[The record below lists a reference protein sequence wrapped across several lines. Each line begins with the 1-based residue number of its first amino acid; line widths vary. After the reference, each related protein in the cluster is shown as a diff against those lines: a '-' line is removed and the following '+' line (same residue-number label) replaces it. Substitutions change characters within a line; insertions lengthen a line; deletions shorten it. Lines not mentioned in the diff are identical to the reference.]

1 MAIGAGTAELT
12 LGPVLFNWQP
22 DRWRDFYFRIA
33 DEAPVAVV
41 YLGEVVCYKRGP
53 FFEPHIEPVYERLKQ
68 AGKTVV
74 FSTLA
79 EVMLRHDRQMVDQ
92 VCAVEGAMAEANDS
106 SALLHLRGRPHHV
119 GPFMNVYNEE
129 TVAALARRGACNV
142 CVPAEM
148 PAGALRILCERTRDL
163 GVTIEAQVFGR
174 MSLALS
180 ARCYHA
186 RAHGRTKD
194 SCLFVCEN
202 DPDGLDLDTIDGRS
216 FLTING
222 IQTLSFDYLNL
233 VGELAD
239 LTAMGVSRLRL
250 SPHSCDM
257 VEVASIF
264 RSVLDGRIE
273 AQEANQRLAALNPV
287 ALFSN
292 GFYYGKPGFRWAS
305 APAACS

>member
-1 MAIGAGTAELT
+1 
-12 LGPVLFNWQP
+12 
-22 DRWRDFYFRIA
+22 
-33 DEAPVAVV
+33 
-41 YLGEVVCYKRGP
+41 
-53 FFEPHIEPVYERLKQ
+53 
-68 AGKTVV
+68 
-74 FSTLA
+74 
-79 EVMLRHDRQMVDQ
+79 
-92 VCAVEGAMAEANDS
+92 
-106 SALLHLRGRPHHV
+106 
-119 GPFMNVYNEE
+119 
-129 TVAALARRGACNV
+129 
-142 CVPAEM
+142 
-148 PAGALRILCERTRDL
+148 
-163 GVTIEAQVFGR
+163 VTIEAQVFGR

-222 IQTLSFDYLNL
+222 VQTLSFDYLNL

>member
-12 LGPVLFNWQP
+12 LGPVLFNWPP

-41 YLGEVVCYKRGP
+41 YVGEVVCSKRGP
-53 FFEPHIEPVYERLKQ
+53 FFEPHIEPVFERLTR

-92 VCAVEGAMAEANDS
+92 VCAVEGTMVEANDS
-106 SALLHLRGRPHHV
+106 SALFHLRGRPHHI

-129 TVAALARRGACNV
+129 TVAALARHGACNV

-148 PAGALRILCERTRDL
+148 PSAALRILCERTRNL

-202 DPDGLDLDTIDGRS
+202 DPDGLDLKTIDGRS

-233 VGELAD
+233 VGEAAD
-239 LTAMGVSRLRL
+239 LSAMGVSRLRL

-257 VEVASIF
+257 IEVASVF
-264 RSVLDGRIE
+264 RAVLDGRMD
-273 AQEANQRLAALNPV
+273 AQDASERLAALNPAV
-287 ALFSN
+287 HFSN
-292 GFYYGKPGFRWAS
+292 GFYHGKPGFRWTS
-305 APAACS
+305 APAA